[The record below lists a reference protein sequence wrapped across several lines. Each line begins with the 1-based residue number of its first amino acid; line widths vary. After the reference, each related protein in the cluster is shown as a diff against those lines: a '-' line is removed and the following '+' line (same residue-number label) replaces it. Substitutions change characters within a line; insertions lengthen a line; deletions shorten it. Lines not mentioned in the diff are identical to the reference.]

1 VTEAQVPILLAVVIA
16 GALVAWVLRR
26 VRPGLPFFTRVLYV
40 VGGGILIGGALYG
53 MIVSR

>member
-1 VTEAQVPILLAVVIA
+1 VTESQVPILLAILVA

-26 VRPGLPFFTRVLYV
+26 LRPAMPFTTKVLFV

-53 MIVSR
+53 AIVSR